1 MRRSLVLRVAS
12 VLAITACG
20 DDGGEATEGSSSES
34 SAGPTSDGGPTSS
47 AETTAPA
54 DSTEEGSST
63 AAADT
68 STGEPPAGYDDPALW
83 LCHADKAPAD
93 DQCLA
98 ADLDA
103 TEILPDGT
111 TQLVEHVVAEDPAFD
126 CFYVYP
132 TVDIRLEPGQ
142 TEDFDDISQELDP
155 LVNQAARLTSQCRVF
170 APLYHQVT
178 LGTFG
183 SAEAPELMDAAY
195 QDVAA
200 AFESY
205 LANHNDGRD
214 FVILGHSQGTYM
226 TTRLVQ
232 EVIEPDPDLLDRM
245 IVALLIGGS
254 VSVPFDETVGGS
266 FPTIPLCT
274 AVDEFGCVL
283 AYRTYAAD
291 LPPEAGNQNPDMPG
305 NDVACTNPMVAT
317 GGQARLAGA
326 FFPLQTNQAV
336 VFPPVDPGIE
346 VDTAWV
352 LYRDMYT
359 SSCATDGDGL
369 SFLAL
374 SVQQDGQDMR
384 TNPIDFDNALFNPG
398 FLGLHVLDYDFAM
411 QDLLDQVAAKAAAK
425 GL

>member
-1 MRRSLVLRVAS
+1 MVLGVAS
-12 VLAITACG
+12 VLGITACG
-20 DDGGEATEGSSSES
+20 DDGGGATDAASSES

-47 AETTAPA
+47 AETSAPA
-54 DSTEEGSST
+54 ESESGSSGP
-63 AAADT
+63 ADT
-68 STGEPPAGYDDPALW
+68 TGEPPAGYDDPALW
-83 LCHADKAPAD
+83 LCHADKALED
-93 DQCLA
+93 DQCLS

-111 TQLVEHVVAEDPAFD
+111 TQLVEHVPAEDPAFD

-142 TEDFDDISQELDP
+142 TEDFEDISQELDP
-155 LVNQAARLTSQCRVF
+155 LLSQAARLTSQCRVF

-183 SAEAPELMDAAY
+183 SAEAPELMDSAY

-205 LANHNDGRD
+205 LANHGEGRD
-214 FVILGHSQGTYM
+214 FVIMGHSQGTYM

-232 EVIEPDPDLLDRM
+232 EIIEPDPDLLDRM

-254 VSVPFDETVGGS
+254 VSVPLDETVGGT
-266 FPTIPLCT
+266 FPTVPLCT
-274 AVDEFGCVL
+274 AVDELGCVL

-291 LPPEAGNQNPDMPG
+291 FPPEPDNQNPDIPG
-305 NDVACTNPMVAT
+305 NDVACTNPMIAAR
-317 GGQARLAGA
+317 GPGRLAGA
-326 FFPLQTNQAV
+326 FFPLQTNQGV

-346 VDTAWV
+346 VDTPWV
-352 LYRDMYT
+352 LYRDMY
-359 SSCATDGDGL
+359 SSLCESDSDGL
-369 SFLAL
+369 GFLSM
-374 SVQQDGQDMR
+374 SVKLDGQDMR
-384 TNPIDFDNALFNPG
+384 TNPIDFGGTLFNPG
-398 FLGLHVLDYDFAM
+398 FLGLHVLDYNFAM

>member
-1 MRRSLVLRVAS
+1 MRWPLVLGVVS
-12 VLAITACG
+12 VFGITACG

-34 SAGPTSDGGPTSS
+34 GAGPTSDGGSTSS
-47 AETTAPA
+47 ADTTAPA
-54 DSTEEGSST
+54 DSSEGSSS
-63 AAADT
+63 AGADT
-68 STGEPPAGYDDPALW
+68 STGEPPAGYDDPDLW
-83 LCHADKAPAD
+83 LCHADKVPAD
-93 DQCLA
+93 DQCLS

-103 TEILPDGT
+103 TEVLPDGT
-111 TQLVEHVVAEDPAFD
+111 MQLVEHVVAEEPAFD

-142 TEDFDDISQELDP
+142 TEDFEDITQELDP
-155 LVNQAARLTSQCRVF
+155 LLNQAARLTSQCRVF

-205 LANHNDGRD
+205 LATHGEGRD
-214 FVILGHSQGTYM
+214 FVIMGHSQGTYM

-254 VSVPFDETVGGS
+254 VSVPMGETVGGS

-274 AVDEFGCVL
+274 DVDEVGCVL

-291 LPPEAGNQNPDMPG
+291 LPPTAGNQSPDIPG
-305 NDVACTNPMVAT
+305 NDVACTNPMIAT

-326 FFPLQTNQAV
+326 FFPTHTYQPV
-336 VFPPVDPGIE
+336 VFPTPEYGFD
-346 VDTAWV
+346 VDTAFV
-352 LYRDMYT
+352 LYRDMY
-359 SSCATDGDGL
+359 SSACASDSDGL
-369 SFLAL
+369 SFLGI
-374 SVQQDGQDMR
+374 SVELDGQDMR
-384 TNPIDFDNALFNPG
+384 TNPIDFEGTLFNPS
-398 FLGLHVLDYDFAM
+398 FLGLHVLDYNFAM